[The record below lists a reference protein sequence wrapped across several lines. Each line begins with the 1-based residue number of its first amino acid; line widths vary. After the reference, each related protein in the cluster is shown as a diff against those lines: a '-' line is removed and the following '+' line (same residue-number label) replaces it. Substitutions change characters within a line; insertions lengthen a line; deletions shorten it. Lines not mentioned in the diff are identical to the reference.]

1 MKRKSLIKSCLLGA
15 TLLLGSGYA
24 VINNRVLTAT
34 GIVPIAEKDIDVKI
48 LDIVGEF
55 SSPAVISPDGY
66 SVSFALNLIDA
77 TSGSRAFEIRL
88 ENNEDVF
95 PLRIDFEYEIL
106 NEKGENI
113 VSPTCCELALLNIR
127 DANTRQDFEGDISP
141 NQDVLLDMQF
151 TGNYAELMQYSELTI
166 NFTLT
171 VIPVLD

>member
-1 MKRKSLIKSCLLGA
+1 MKRKNLIKSCLLGA

-34 GIVPIAEKDIDVKI
+34 GTVPISEKDIDLKI
-48 LDIVGEF
+48 LDMVGEF
-55 SSPAVISPDGY
+55 SSPAIISSDGY
-66 SVSFALNLIDA
+66 SVSFTLNTMEA
-77 TSGSRAFEIRL
+77 QSGSRAFEIRL
-88 ENNEDVF
+88 ENNEEAF
-95 PLRIDFEYEIL
+95 HLRIDFEYEIL

-113 VSPTCCELALLNIR
+113 ASPTCCELTLSNIR
-127 DANTRQDFEGDISP
+127 DADTRQHFEGDISP

-171 VIPVLD
+171 AIPVLD